1 MRLVQARKEESV
13 YVTLSDLLTMVMAIF
28 VLLFLMMMAQV
39 KPPAPAIPDLR
50 DRVAELERT
59 LAQSER
65 QLAAAVRKD
74 PIELVIAIDTSGSME
89 VPLKNLRTAIK
100 RLATEI
106 PKFTELRVGI
116 VSYGGSDREGLNR
129 PWREFPLQSV
139 ALAAAPTHPRDFP
152 QLDPRL
158 RQFLDVEIKDLS
170 GGNVDVVAAV
180 GKALGFFAQYGK
192 PEARKVFA
200 LIGDV
205 GPYETLGGSIYSAD
219 SRGAVSARVD
229 RRYEPGLY
237 AQIRQ
242 FVGAYQSTG
251 VLSMYTGHATR
262 PGHDSYQII
271 HATQPYSPDFFQ
283 TMSSTAG
290 TRGTY
295 SEDPG
300 DMLSMLLLS
309 MITTEK

>member
-28 VLLFLMMMAQV
+28 VLLFLVMMAQV
-39 KPPAPAIPDLR
+39 KPPAPVIPDLR
-50 DRVAELERT
+50 DKVAELERAV
-59 LAQSER
+59 AQSQQ

-89 VPLKNLRTAIK
+89 VPLSNLRKAIK

-106 PKFTELRVGI
+106 PKFTDLRVGI
-116 VSYGGSDREGLNR
+116 VAYGGSDRERLNR

-139 ALAAAPTHPRDFP
+139 ALADPPANTRDFHR
-152 QLDPRL
+152 LDPRL

-180 GKALGFFAQYGK
+180 GKALNFFAQHGR
-192 PEARKVFA
+192 PGARKVFA

-205 GPYETLGGSIYSAD
+205 GPYESLGGNIYFND
-219 SRGAVSARVD
+219 NRGTTTARVD
-229 RRYEPGLY
+229 RRYEQGLY
-237 AQIRQ
+237 DQIRQ
-242 FVGAYQSTG
+242 FVGAHPSAR
-251 VLSMYTGHATR
+251 VLSMYTGYATR

-283 TMSSTAG
+283 TMSATAG
-290 TRGTY
+290 ERGTY

-309 MITTEK
+309 MITTGK